1 MRDLLALAAA
11 ASCVGLGLRVPA
23 AAGDAADLAPPFA
36 VTVGGVP
43 IASAHDRKFDLR
55 DDNSFPWVGD
65 FDGDGKLDLLVG
77 DCVTL
82 VSPAKGISDEEFKK
96 KYADWEKT
104 FQAALAAMNSAR
116 DAESQKKANEDYQKV
131 YGQRSEFMR
140 EEMTGF
146 VWLYLQK

>member
-1 MRDLLALAAA
+1 MRVLLALAAA
-11 ASCVGLGLRVPA
+11 ASCVGLGLRAPA

-77 DCVTL
+77 QGGRGKAEGGHLRIYRNLDGKAE
-82 VSPAKGISDEEFKK
+82 PR
-96 KYADWEKT
+96 
-104 FQAALAAMNSAR
+104 LAEPIWFH
-116 DAESQKKANEDYQKV
+116 DQV
-131 YGQRSEFMR
+131 P
-140 EEMTGF
+140 TGRTP
-146 VWLYLQK
+146 LG